1 MKNVCKL
8 IYDPRIYIYIY
19 IYKQSLCKFQLT
31 TKSIWCP
38 IRINPIFPVVMNCH
52 CNLNKR
58 LYIYIYIYTHTLGIS
73 AGNRKQRWYS
83 HRHPF
88 SNPKL
93 RYQTALSK
101 YFWGLKDQG
110 LSPQIKWKILRHS
123 SAASSFN
130 GRCNLCLDEK
140 ISIINFKNRKLLLNE
155 RNEVVFKCRHRGKF
169 KLS

>member
-1 MKNVCKL
+1 MSLPREIGTQTGSLVTVGIRKNAPWANAAPRGMSYTKHS
-8 IYDPRIYIYIY
+8 ISPMEQQRDGERIYI
-19 IYKQSLCKFQLT
+19 
-31 TKSIWCP
+31 
-38 IRINPIFPVVMNCH
+38 
-52 CNLNKR
+52 
-58 LYIYIYIYTHTLGIS
+58 GIS
-73 AGNRKQRWYS
+73 AGNWKQRWYS
-83 HRHPF
+83 HRHSF

-123 SAASSFN
+123 SAANSFN

-140 ISIINFKNRKLLLNE
+140 ISIINFKNRKLLLNK
-155 RNEVVFKCRHRGKF
+155 RNELVFKCRHRGKF